1 MAASLPSGCKCSS
14 SLFVFLDL
22 TEAVARRDK
31 CCIDQS
37 DIARTLRCL
46 PVMVQS
52 CGRLLILCGDTYCQ
66 RLWCVW
72 ELYTWFAMSGA
83 DAAKRTTIVNVKRP
97 AREAA
102 RLEHL
107 KQQLQ
112 ASGTDGDGAAG
123 VSDAEVLAAEAAN
136 ALQQEADEETP
147 TEEFEGS
154 DDWDGVSAL
163 VDFDVKEAHCFS
175 QEDEAKLRRVIES
188 ESAETFNSAIREAG
202 EALLDAAETGTLRA
216 SRIVRPGEGAG
227 SAGDTGGAVSVEN
240 PVVGAGAGADTAE
253 SASDKALRLEFQTL
267 DANSDGR
274 LCRQDLLRAFGGDG
288 SASGKGWFSEAQVDE
303 LLKCIATAQPQ
314 ILVNGS
320 LSIGLPEYKAWVRRA
335 R

>member
-1 MAASLPSGCKCSS
+1 
-14 SLFVFLDL
+14 
-22 TEAVARRDK
+22 
-31 CCIDQS
+31 
-37 DIARTLRCL
+37 
-46 PVMVQS
+46 MVQA

-72 ELYTWFAMSGA
+72 ELYTWFAMSGV

-97 AREAA
+97 AHEAA

-112 ASGTDGDGAAG
+112 ASRSDGDGAAG

-136 ALQQEADEETP
+136 ALQQEDEEAP
-147 TEEFEGS
+147 AEELEGS

-188 ESAETFNSAIREAG
+188 ESAETFNNAIREAG
-202 EALLDAAETGTLRA
+202 EALLDAAESGTLRA
-216 SRIVRPGEGAG
+216 SRIARPGKGAG

-240 PVVGAGAGADTAE
+240 PVAGAGAGADTAAE
-253 SASDKALRLEFQTL
+253 SAPDKALRLEFQTL

-274 LCRQDLLRAFGGDG
+274 LCRQDLQRAFGGDG
-288 SASGKGWFSEAQVDE
+288 SGKGWFGEAQVDE
-303 LLKCIATAQPQ
+303 LLKCIATAQPR

-320 LSIGLPEYKAWVRRA
+320 LSIGLPEYKEWVRRA

>member
-1 MAASLPSGCKCSS
+1 
-14 SLFVFLDL
+14 
-22 TEAVARRDK
+22 
-31 CCIDQS
+31 
-37 DIARTLRCL
+37 
-46 PVMVQS
+46 MVQS

-102 RLEHL
+102 RLEHM

-112 ASGTDGDGAAG
+112 ASRSDGGAAG

-136 ALQQEADEETP
+136 ALQQEQADEETP
-147 TEEFEGS
+147 TEEFES
-154 DDWDGVSAL
+154 RDDWDGVSAL

-175 QEDEAKLRRVIES
+175 REDEAKLRRVIES

-216 SRIVRPGEGAG
+216 SRIRLPGKGAG
-227 SAGDTGGAVSVEN
+227 SAGDTDGAVSVEN
-240 PVVGAGAGADTAE
+240 PVAGAGADTAAE
-253 SASDKALRLEFQTL
+253 SAQDKALRLDFQTL

-288 SASGKGWFSEAQVDE
+288 SASGKGWFGEAQVDE
-303 LLKCIATAQPQ
+303 LLKCIATAQPR

-320 LSIGLPEYKAWVRRA
+320 ASIGLPEYKAWIRRA